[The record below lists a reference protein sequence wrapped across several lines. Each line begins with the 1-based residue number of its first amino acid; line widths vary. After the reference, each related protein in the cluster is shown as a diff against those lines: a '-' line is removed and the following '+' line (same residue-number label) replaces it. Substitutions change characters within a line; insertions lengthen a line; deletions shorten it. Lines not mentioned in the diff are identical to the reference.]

1 MSYLYSFLNNFNLFL
16 SVLFFCA
23 YLYQL
28 IFLVIGVF
36 LKPQD
41 GHKKKKH
48 GQKETVIKD
57 NKICVLIPARNE
69 EKVIGHLIDS
79 LKKQDY
85 PSELVDIYVIADNC
99 TDKTADVSRKH
110 GAYVVERFNKEQIGM
125 GYAIGYFFQVL
136 RTEYKDRKYDA
147 YIEFNAD
154 NLVMPNFI
162 SELNKTLCE
171 GYDVVTSCRNSKNP
185 DVNWVSMSNCLYF
198 LREAFYLNNVRM
210 KLGTNC
216 AISGTGFIVDG
227 KVIEENDGW
236 KYFLLTEDLQFTV
249 AESIKGRKIGYC
261 GKAEFFDEP
270 TYSFQQSLD
279 QRIRWIKGGYQVF
292 AGYGGQIIK
301 NMLTF
306 KGFHFY
312 DFFAS
317 ICPLLLVTVFG
328 LFVNILSLLISFVIP
343 SWNITVDYLGIIA
356 GKSLLDT
363 FFSIYF
369 IMLVYALFTVI
380 KGWKI
385 ISGKWYKK
393 LFYCFFF
400 PFYIFALIPLAVKAL
415 FSKVEWKPIVHT
427 EAVTI
432 DDVSKRKK

>member
-1 MSYLYSFLNNFNLFL
+1 MDFYYDFLNIFNRILGI
-16 SVLFFCA
+16 LFFVA
-23 YLYQL
+23 YFYQIVFL
-28 IFLVIGVF
+28 IIGVF

-41 GHKKKKH
+41 GHKSDKKGKS
-48 GQKETVIKD
+48 KPTVIKR
-57 NKICVLIPARNE
+57 NKICILIPARNE
-69 EKVIGHLIDS
+69 ENVIGHLIES

-85 PSELVDIYVIADNC
+85 PSELIDIFVIADNC
-99 TDKTADVSRKH
+99 TDKTAEVSRQH
-110 GAYVVERFNKEQIGM
+110 GAEVVERFNKEQIGM

-154 NLVMPNFI
+154 NLLMPNFVT
-162 SELNKTLCE
+162 ELNKTLCE

-185 DVNWVSMSNCLYF
+185 DQTWVSMSNCLYF

-216 AISGTGFIVDG
+216 AISGTGFIVSAD
-227 KVIEENDGW
+227 VIEANDGW
-236 KYFLLTEDLQFTV
+236 KNFLMTEDLQFTV
-249 AESIKGRKIGYC
+249 SESIKGRKIGYC
-261 GKAEFFDEP
+261 GKAEFYDEP
-270 TYSFQQSLD
+270 TYSFKQSLD

-292 AGYGGQIIK
+292 AGYGGKIIK

-317 ICPLLLVTVFG
+317 ICPLLLITIFG
-328 LFVNILSLLISFVIP
+328 LLVNVGSFLVSLVLPPHNLSDYVFRISGRALF
-343 SWNITVDYLGIIA
+343 
-356 GKSLLDT
+356 DT
-363 FFSIYF
+363 FSSIYL
-369 IMLVYALFTVI
+369 IMIVYAFFTVI

-393 LFYCFFF
+393 VFYCFAF
-400 PFYIFALIPLAVKAL
+400 PFYIFALIPLAIKAL
-415 FSKVEWKPIVHT
+415 FAKVEWKPIVHT
-427 EAVTI
+427 EAVSI
-432 DDVSKRKK
+432 DDIKRN